1 MLCKACALPW
11 NDQCGHWSSQDRTCE
26 TTDTPA
32 AATLDTTEVYEVSP
46 HTRERKRAVA
56 FKTTQLRSSNSSY
69 SNNTAMAGNGNGNA
83 RFAAGRASKM
93 MRLDE
98 IEEGE
103 VIAGFLDMR
112 EDDFLK
118 VQLQQGGVPVGELI
132 AFDDAVALLE
142 SEDANRD
149 TYLRMS
155 LPDREGRHWCSFRG
169 DDWGNERWIVIR
181 QRHLNMPP
189 KQEILVLPKEHC
201 TLPTIEGPLCMPMVM
216 LVLVGKVR

>member
-1 MLCKACALPW
+1 VLCL
-11 NDQCGHWSSQDRTCE
+11 G
-26 TTDTPA
+26 TTSAVTGRPKTEPA
-32 AATLDTTEVYEVSP
+32 KQQTHLQQQHKT
-46 HTRERKRAVA
+46 HQKFTRLVRKRAFA
-56 FKTTQLRSSNSSY
+56 IKTTQSRSFNSSN

-83 RFAAGRASKM
+83 RFAAGRVSRM

-103 VIAGFLDMR
+103 VIAGFLHMR

-118 VQLQQGGVPVGELI
+118 VQLQQGGAPVGELI

-142 SEDANRD
+142 SEDANKD
-149 TYLRMS
+149 TYLRMP
-155 LPDREGRHWCSFRG
+155 LPDREGRQWCSFRG
-169 DDWGNERWIVIR
+169 DDWSNERWIVIR

-201 TLPTIEGPLCMPMVM
+201 TLPTTEGPLCMPMVM
-216 LVLVGKVR
+216 LALVGKVR